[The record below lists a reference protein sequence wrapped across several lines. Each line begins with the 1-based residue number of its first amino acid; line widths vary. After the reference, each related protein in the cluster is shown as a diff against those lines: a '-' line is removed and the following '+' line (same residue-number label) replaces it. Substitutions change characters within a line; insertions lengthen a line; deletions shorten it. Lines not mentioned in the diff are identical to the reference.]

1 MKRNYPD
8 IRHNDLVRYMK
19 GIRPGGGWVVRGN
32 EIEAEASALPGN
44 DQVIQ
49 LYLDSNPV
57 VILPDLRLEVENLKE
72 RVAALENP

>member
-1 MKRNYPD
+1 MKRKYPD

-19 GIRPGGGWVVRGN
+19 GIHPGGGWVVRDH
-32 EIEAEASALPGN
+32 EIEAEASVLPGN

-57 VILPDLRLEVENLKE
+57 AVLPDLRSEVENLKE
-72 RVAALENP
+72 RVAALEHQ